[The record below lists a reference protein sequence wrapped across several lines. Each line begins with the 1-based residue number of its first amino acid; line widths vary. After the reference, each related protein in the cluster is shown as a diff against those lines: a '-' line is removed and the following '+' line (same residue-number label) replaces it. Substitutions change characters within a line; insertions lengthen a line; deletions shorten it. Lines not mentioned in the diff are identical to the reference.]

1 MRPIAKALVAVLVT
15 AVLGAA
21 YAQSTQPPQK
31 PAAPAAKAA
40 KPASKPAAPGVAI
53 EPRAVELLKATSA
66 KLAAAKSMAF
76 TAVVTYEYPSLVGPA
91 IAYTTRSQVAMQRPD
106 KLLVVTPGD
115 GPPSEFY
122 YDGKTAM
129 AYAPNE
135 DLVAIGEAPPTI
147 PATLELLYR
156 ASGTYYPF
164 TDLIMPDPYAA
175 IADGMKLAFYV
186 GRSTVVGGVPTDM
199 VAFASDDVFVQI
211 WIGVDDKLPR
221 RMRAMYAK
229 DRLQLRHQLDI
240 DNWQLDVA
248 HAPEKFTSV
257 KAAAGKRIPFAAPAF
272 VASKGAKVPPRALQ
286 AAKPAPAKAQ

>member
-1 MRPIAKALVAVLVT
+1 MTAIASMLLAALSALALAAAPALSQQPDAKA
-15 AVLGAA
+15 
-21 YAQSTQPPQK
+21 
-31 PAAPAAKAA
+31 AAPAAKAR
-40 KPASKPAAPGVAI
+40 KPAAKAPSTALAI
-53 EPRAVELLKATSA
+53 EPRAVELLKAASA
-66 KLAAAKSMAF
+66 KLAAANSMAF
-76 TAVVTYEYPSLVGPA
+76 TATVTYEYPSLVGPA
-91 IAYTTRSQVAMQRPD
+91 LAYTTRSQVAMQRPD

-135 DLVAIGEAPPTI
+135 GLVAIGDAPPTI

-175 IADGMKLAFYV
+175 VADGMKLAFYV
-186 GRSTVVGGVPTDM
+186 GRSTVIGGVPTDV
-199 VAFASDDVFVQI
+199 VALASDEVFVQI

-221 RMRAMYAK
+221 RVRAMYAK

-248 HAPEKFTSV
+248 HAPEKFTSA
-257 KAAAGKRIPFAAPAF
+257 KAAGAKRMPFAAPAF
-272 VASKGAKVPPRALQ
+272 VATKGGKVPPRALQ
-286 AAKPAPAKAQ
+286 APKPVPVKAQ